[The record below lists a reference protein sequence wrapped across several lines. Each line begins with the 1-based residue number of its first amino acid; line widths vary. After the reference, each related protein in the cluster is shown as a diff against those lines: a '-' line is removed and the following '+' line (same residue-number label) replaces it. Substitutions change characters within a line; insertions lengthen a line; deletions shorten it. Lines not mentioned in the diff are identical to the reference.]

1 MVFKS
6 LQNIESAFKIIRLVV
21 LAVIAAC
28 VLIAVYTVSST
39 HQMIAREREKIYVLD
54 RGKSLIL
61 ALSQDLQQN
70 RPVEARDHVQMFHE
84 RFFTLSP
91 DNEAINQNL
100 RRALFLA
107 DKSAYKYYT
116 DLSEA
121 GYYKQLMSTNTR
133 QYIVVD
139 SLRCNFDVYPYQVTT
154 YARQMIVRPSTT
166 TVRNLVTTCELS
178 NTVRSDNNPHGF
190 IVERFNIENNED
202 ISTQKRR

>member
-6 LQNIESAFKIIRLVV
+6 LQNIESAFKTIRLVLLV
-21 LAVIAAC
+21 VVVAC
-28 VLIAVYTVSST
+28 VVIVAYALSSA
-39 HQMIAREREKIYVLD
+39 HRMVAREREKIYVLD

-70 RPVEARDHVQMFHE
+70 RPVEARDHVRMFHE
-84 RFFTLSP
+84 FFFTLSP

-133 QYIVVD
+133 QYLTID
-139 SLRCNFDVYPYQVTT
+139 SLLCNFEIYPYHVTT
-154 YARQMIVRPSTT
+154 YARQIIVRPSVI

-178 NTVRSDNNPHGF
+178 NTIRSDNNPHGF
-190 IVERFNIENNED
+190 MLERFNVENNEN

>member
-6 LQNIESAFKIIRLVV
+6 LQNIESAFKAVKLALIVV
-21 LAVIAAC
+21 VAACAVI
-28 VLIAVYTVSST
+28 VIYTLSAT
-39 HQMIAREREKIYVLD
+39 HSMVAREREKIYVLD

-70 RPVEARDHVQMFHE
+70 RPVEARDHVRMFHE

-107 DKSAYKYYT
+107 DNSAYKYYM

-133 QYIVVD
+133 QYVVID
-139 SLRCNFDVYPYQVTT
+139 SMMCDFENYPYRVATF
-154 YARQMIVRPSTT
+154 ARQVIVRPSTT
-166 TVRNLVTTCELS
+166 TIRNLFTTCELS

-190 IVERFNIENNED
+190 ILERFNVENNED

>member
-6 LQNIESAFKIIRLVV
+6 LQNIESAFKAIRLALFVV
-21 LAVIAAC
+21 VATSAFIVI
-28 VLIAVYTVSST
+28 YTVSST
-39 HQMIAREREKIYVLD
+39 HSMIAREREKIYVLD

-70 RPVEARDHVQMFHE
+70 RPVEARDHVRMFHE

-107 DKSAYKYYT
+107 DKSAYKYFT
-116 DLSEA
+116 SLSEA
-121 GYYKQLMSTNTR
+121 GYYKELMSTNTR
-133 QYIVVD
+133 QYVVVD
-139 SLRCNFDVYPYQVTT
+139 SLQCSFDTYPYQVAT
-154 YARQMIVRPSTT
+154 YARQVIVRPSTT
-166 TVRNLVTTCELS
+166 TIRNLITTCELS

-190 IVERFNIENNED
+190 LIERFNVVNNED

>member
-6 LQNIESAFKIIRLVV
+6 LQNIESAFKAIRWVL
-21 LAVIAAC
+21 LAVVAAC
-28 VLIAVYTVSST
+28 ALMVVYTVSST
-39 HQMIAREREKIYVLD
+39 HAMIAREREKIYVLD

-70 RPVEARDHVQMFHE
+70 RPVEARDHIRMFHE
-84 RFFTLSP
+84 FFFTLSP

-139 SLRCNFDVYPYQVTT
+139 SLRCNFDIYPYQVTT
-154 YARQMIVRPSTT
+154 YARQVIVRPSTT
-166 TVRNLVTTCELS
+166 TVRNLVTSCELS
-178 NTVRSDNNPHGF
+178 NAVRSDNNPHGF
-190 IVERFNIENNED
+190 ILERFNVENNED
-202 ISTQKRR
+202 ISTQKRK